1 MFKLLLAVFFEV
13 LEDSRRIY
21 SKCWWIPGGGFWSV
35 GGFLEGN
42 FEVQDDWGELTIGLI
57 FWRWGSYNK
66 TLIVNQGKGCLKKKN
81 TSIISVTW
89 PWIPNQVSCHWYCF
103 FKEAC
108 QLPDWQTYKKYQNY
122 LEPVYQCPVMSSKNS
137 KKISHPDLEIYL
149 CLILVRK

>member
-66 TLIVNQGKGCLKKKN
+66 TLIVSQGKGCLKKEKQSDN
-81 TSIISVTW
+81 QENLPSIL
-89 PWIPNQVSCHWYCF
+89 N
-103 FKEAC
+103 
-108 QLPDWQTYKKYQNY
+108 
-122 LEPVYQCPVMSSKNS
+122 
-137 KKISHPDLEIYL
+137 
-149 CLILVRK
+149 